1 MLPGLGDNILIRM
14 LQKISAARI
23 LSLYRNFVD
32 FQANIPRLQLAVM
45 KREVVIEKDGAPY
58 CGLYR

>member
-1 MLPGLGDNILIRM
+1 M